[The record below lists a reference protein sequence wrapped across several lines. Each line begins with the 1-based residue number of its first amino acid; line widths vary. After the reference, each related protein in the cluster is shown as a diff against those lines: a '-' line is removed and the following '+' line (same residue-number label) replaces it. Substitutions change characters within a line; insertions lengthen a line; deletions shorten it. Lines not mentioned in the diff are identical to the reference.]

1 MFKSAN
7 KQTDIAEDC
16 PDIELNGQSFE
27 IVEKFCYF
35 GGTIGVRGEQLTV
48 FLTAF
53 QEDQEWIE

>member
-1 MFKSAN
+1 MSNMFKSAN
-7 KQTDIAEDC
+7 KQTDVAEDC

-53 QEDQEWIE
+53 